1 MGNIPPLYY
10 IYMTTLQF
18 KSPEWRMP
26 GFIVS
31 PMLTAL
37 LVSNDVAQ
45 SHAWTVTSNRH
56 KPRTGVAVCSFL
68 REVRVLLSSQTVTE
82 PPLRENHIIVG

>member
-10 IYMTTLQF
+10 TFMTTLQF
-18 KSPEWRMP
+18 KSPEWRRP
-26 GFIVS
+26 VSIVS

-56 KPRTGVAVCSFL
+56 KPRTGVRGFCVLGEVC
-68 REVRVLLSSQTVTE
+68 VLLSPQTVTE
-82 PPLRENHIIVG
+82 PPLRENNIIVG